1 MHEHTPAGRT
11 STDERLYSDVFGT
24 MDINIATP
32 LPKPSPRAS
41 PVALTHRK
49 SLPHRRTW
57 LM

>member
-1 MHEHTPAGRT
+1 MHEHTPAGGT
-11 STDERLYSDVFGT
+11 STDKRLYSEDFGS

-41 PVALTHRK
+41 AVALTNRK

-57 LM
+57 PM